1 MITIEEARIL
11 QNKAQKKSLVILSI
25 SFLILA
31 AICVGLFFVGK
42 REFTIALYLSVFVL
56 LYVAYKVKITE
67 FLRAKEYEGEVTYFN
82 VDTEQYKKIHTHQ
95 VGSKY
100 DTYRILVADMQVE
113 DKNGKTRHKTFRY
126 TKEYD
131 NVKPGDK
138 ATVLRFVD
146 KPIIAFQK

>member
-1 MITIEEARIL
+1 MRSKTDDSIAYCVQPFE
-11 QNKAQKKSLVILSI
+11 ILS
-25 SFLILA
+25 
-31 AICVGLFFVGK
+31 
-42 REFTIALYLSVFVL
+42 ETIK
-56 LYVAYKVKITE
+56 YKS
-67 FLRAKEYEGEVTYFN
+67 Y
-82 VDTEQYKKIHTHQ
+82 DTEQYKKIHTHQ

-100 DTYRILVADMQVE
+100 DTYRILVADMHVE

-146 KPIIAFQK
+146 KPIITFQK